1 MKEDWKE
8 CKLGDVVEIN
18 QNSFSGKENWLFV
31 NYLDTGSITE
41 NKISEIQYINLID
54 EKLPSR
60 AK

>member
-41 NKISEIQYINLID
+41 NKISEIQY
-54 EKLPSR
+54 K
-60 AK
+60 